1 MRIVQNPDLDYVKE
15 IKHKLKENNG
25 YCPCSIVKNRDT
37 KCRCKEFRD
46 QVERGEPGACHC
58 GLWIAEEE

>member
-37 KCRCKEFRD
+37 KCRCKELRD

>member
-1 MRIVQNPDLDYVKE
+1 MRIVQNPDLDYVKK